1 MKRLRSS
8 LVPAVLACLV
18 LGGAWAG
25 QSGDGGPKLASLL
38 PGSGDAQ
45 GWSRDGEPQE
55 YPGQELYTYIDGGAE
70 IYHEY
75 GFRAVIVQ
83 DFESA
88 AGKSVSLEIF
98 EMADPGAAYGMFT
111 FKRSGQGRSVP
122 LGSTGALEDYYL
134 NFWKGRYVVTLT
146 GFDDSAAT
154 IAGLLAL
161 GRAVD
166 AKMGETAEAPG
177 LVAALAGEGL
187 KPGSVKYLRGL
198 LGLNNVYP
206 FYTAR
211 GLAFTAAVKGDYES
225 GASLIVLDYG
235 SAQARASAW
244 ADLNAALENAGR
256 FKRTGGPDAGVPLFL
271 DGQGRYAAFRETG
284 DRLAVGLGADPSAAI
299 AIAAQAR

>member
-1 MKRLRSS
+1 VRRARRS
-8 LVPAVLACLV
+8 LVLAVLSCLV
-18 LGGAWAG
+18 LAGAWAR
-25 QSGDGGPKLASLL
+25 QSRAGGPKLASLL
-38 PGSGDAQ
+38 PGSGDAP

-75 GFRAVIVQ
+75 GFRGVIVQ

-88 AGKSVSLEIF
+88 AGKSVSMEIF
-98 EMADPGAAYGMFT
+98 EMADPGAAYGVFT

-122 LGSTGALEDYYL
+122 LGSGGQLEDYYL

-146 GFDDSAAT
+146 GFDESEAT

-166 AKMGETAEAPG
+166 TKIGETAEAPD
-177 LVAALAGEGL
+177 LVAALASEGL

-211 GLAFTAAVKGDYES
+211 GLVFTAAVKGDYES

-244 ADLNAALENAGR
+244 ADLRAALENTGR
-256 FKRTGGPDAGVPLFL
+256 FKRTGGPEAAVPLFL
-271 DGQGRYAAFRETG
+271 DDKGRYAAFRETG
-284 DRLAVGLGADPSAAI
+284 AHLAVGLGADPSVAI